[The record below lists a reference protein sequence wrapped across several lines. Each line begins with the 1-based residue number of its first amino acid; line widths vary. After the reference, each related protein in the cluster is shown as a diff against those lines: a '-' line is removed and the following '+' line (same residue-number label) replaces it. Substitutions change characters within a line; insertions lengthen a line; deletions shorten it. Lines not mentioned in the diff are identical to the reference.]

1 MQKRAPALL
10 DNLSQALLMAPFF
23 VLLEVISEQIF
34 RLFVYFFSCWVTK
47 YRYIATVG
55 FCRLYKPFLVTNHTQ
70 GSTLQFKQW

>member
-34 RLFVYFFSCWVTK
+34 RFFIYFFSCWVTK
-47 YRYIATVG
+47 NRYVTTVG
-55 FCRLYKPFLVTNHTQ
+55 FCRLYKPFLVMNHTQ
-70 GSTLQFKQW
+70 GSTLQFKQR